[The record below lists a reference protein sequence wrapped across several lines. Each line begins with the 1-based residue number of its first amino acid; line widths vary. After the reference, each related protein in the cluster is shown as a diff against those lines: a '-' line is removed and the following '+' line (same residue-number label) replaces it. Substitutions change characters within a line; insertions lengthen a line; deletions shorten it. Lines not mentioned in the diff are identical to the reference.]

1 VDWLSV
7 GLDTSKKLAARV
19 KEIASVVTW
28 QASLSRNDM
37 IKRGDCFEWNALRS
51 FFATA
56 LEKER

>member
-28 QASLSRNDM
+28 QASLSRNGVG
-37 IKRGDCFEWNALRS
+37 KREVRS
-51 FFATA
+51 I
-56 LEKER
+56 